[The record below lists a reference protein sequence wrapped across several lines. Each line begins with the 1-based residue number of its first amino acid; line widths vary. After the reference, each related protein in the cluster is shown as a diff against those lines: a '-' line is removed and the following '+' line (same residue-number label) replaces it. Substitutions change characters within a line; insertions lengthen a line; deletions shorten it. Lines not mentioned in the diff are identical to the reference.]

1 MKIETGEI
9 ITLDNNKEYICV
21 SRKDYQGSSYL
32 YLISNFKPLEV
43 RFAKE
48 IIMGPET
55 HIEIVNEQGLKV
67 QLLQLFQ
74 QDLQSQA
81 DVI

>member
-9 ITLDNNKEYICV
+9 ITLDNKKEYICV

-48 IIMGPET
+48 IIINSET
-55 HIEIVNEQGLKV
+55 RIEIVNEKGLKV
-67 QLLQLFQ
+67 QLLELFQ
-74 QDLQSQA
+74 KELQDQT

>member
-21 SRKDYQGSSYL
+21 ARKDYNGSSYL

-43 RFAKE
+43 KFAKE
-48 IIMGPET
+48 IIMGSE
-55 HIEIVNEQGLKV
+55 IDLEIVNEQSLKME
-67 QLLQLFQ
+67 LLPLFQ
-74 QDLQSQA
+74 QDLENQTET
-81 DVI
+81 I